1 LAESSAGEQNGEVIW
16 EACAERRWRGM
27 SHISDVVAEKSVGTN
42 VAIGETIK
50 LEKLHNPQQ

>member
-1 LAESSAGEQNGEVIW
+1 VMAG
-16 EACAERRWRGM
+16 
-27 SHISDVVAEKSVGTN
+27 KSVGTN

>member
-27 SHISDVVAEKSVGTN
+27 SHISDVVAGKSVGTN

-50 LEKLHNPQQ
+50 LES